1 MITQYFLDV
10 KIKYFQDGSY
20 NYNKFP
26 KDIRSNSILERYNK
40 IVKSSLGVKR
50 NCNWVVFLNFINN
63 ELIRIND
70 LLAKNENKNVLY
82 ESKHT
87 KFSLEKCN
95 NDIYKKTDIKEK
107 SKSKIDRKLNISE
120 KCLIQKANNYRY
132 NAYITLFYFTI
143 SPYLVQLKDENLSK
157 LNQLNELILK
167 LADNVNEENYYNIIV
182 FLQKNKSDSNNKK
195 IDEIINEYDW
205 KKKNYF

>member
-1 MITQYFLDV
+1 MY
-10 KIKYFQDGSY
+10 K
-20 NYNKFP
+20 
-26 KDIRSNSILERYNK
+26 
-40 IVKSSLGVKR
+40 
-50 NCNWVVFLNFINN
+50 
-63 ELIRIND
+63 
-70 LLAKNENKNVLY
+70 
-82 ESKHT
+82 SKHA

-107 SKSKIDRKLNISE
+107 SKSKTDRKLNISE

-143 SPYLVQLKDENLSK
+143 SPYLVQLKDEKLSK

-195 IDEIINEYDW
+195 IDEIIKEFDW

>member
-1 MITQYFLDV
+1 MINYL
-10 KIKYFQDGSY
+10 KIK
-20 NYNKFP
+20 
-26 KDIRSNSILERYNK
+26 
-40 IVKSSLGVKR
+40 
-50 NCNWVVFLNFINN
+50 
-63 ELIRIND
+63 
-70 LLAKNENKNVLY
+70 KNVLY

-120 KCLIQKANNYRY
+120 KCLIQKANNCRY

-143 SPYLVQLKDENLSK
+143 SPYLIQLKDENLSK

-195 IDEIINEYDW
+195 IDEIINECDW
-205 KKKNYF
+205 KKELLLKI